1 MSCEIQLATWPH
13 AGSLKFRDANT
24 SSGMDRRLLVTDT
37 LALTHGFWHPACSLP
52 PLCLCGTLTDLE
64 PCSGSALWLVWVF
77 TGAKRTELFME
88 TFACKTHI
96 LPQQFNISALGC
108 VSQSQ
113 GRVSLGA
120 SSSFLVTQRNDA
132 SGNRGHLRCDGL
144 WNHVSLRTGFSSG
157 CCREW
162 SPRLYV
168 PSLVIVTSCHRG
180 VGQAKQAKTCIQY
193 CVLEWL
199 NRKKG

>member
-1 MSCEIQLATWPH
+1 MLGVWNSEMPTRSLEWTD
-13 AGSLKFRDANT
+13 GSLLQT
-24 SSGMDRRLLVTDT
+24 HWPWPTGSGIQP
-37 LALTHGFWHPACSLP
+37 ALSLHSACVGPSQTWNHVQGQHYD
-52 PLCLCGTLTDLE
+52 LCG
-64 PCSGSALWLVWVF
+64 SSQGSKDFFKNRALHGVIV
-77 TGAKRTELFME
+77 ME

-96 LPQQFNISALGC
+96 LPPQFNISALGC
-108 VSQSQ
+108 VSRSQ
-113 GRVSLGA
+113 GRVSLGD

-162 SPRLYV
+162 GPRLYV

-180 VGQAKQAKTCIQY
+180 VGQAKQAKNCIQY